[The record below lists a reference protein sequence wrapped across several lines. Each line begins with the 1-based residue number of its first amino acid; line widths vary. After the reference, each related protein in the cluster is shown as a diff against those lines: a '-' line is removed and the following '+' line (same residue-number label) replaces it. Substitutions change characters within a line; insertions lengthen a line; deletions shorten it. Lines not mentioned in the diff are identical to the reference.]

1 MIENDDDKD
10 GETKSDD
17 NDDNAYDL
25 EAIIKY
31 ILIPKYVGYNV
42 AFRDKYYKEHGEIHW
57 GGDTRMSYDTQYSFL
72 SQFGNVPSFSQ
83 SGDNL
88 FFERF
93 FEFIFT
99 ENGE

>member
-31 ILIPKYVGYNV
+31 ILIPKYVGYMQHLGIYIYKNV
-42 AFRDKYYKEHGEIHW
+42 I
-57 GGDTRMSYDTQYSFL
+57 
-72 SQFGNVPSFSQ
+72 
-83 SGDNL
+83 
-88 FFERF
+88 
-93 FEFIFT
+93 
-99 ENGE
+99 